1 MTDVAEHDVKR
12 DVIERQRLRVAFP
25 KIDLH
30 IRDTRV
36 LACPLEQLR
45 RKINTAHPCADP
57 CGGDG
62 GYAGATADIKNLLP
76 DKNVHKLH
84 QTRRRRRRQRLKW
97 REMFPAL
104 SLRFFEFGNGIFAH
118 ASITFC
124 LYLCCRSNENELS
137 YR

>member
-1 MTDVAEHDVKR
+1 MTEVAEHDVKR
-12 DVIERQRLRVAFP
+12 DIIERQRINVAFA

-45 RKINTAHPCADP
+45 RKINTAHACADP

-62 GYAGATADIKNLLP
+62 GYAGATADIENILSGA
-76 DKNVHKLH
+76 NVRELH

-104 SLRFFEFGNGIFAH
+104 SLRFFEFGNGIFDH
-118 ASITFC
+118 
-124 LYLCCRSNENELS
+124 RSLWFVFVL
-137 YR
+137 